1 MPIFLTS
8 GNFMIT
14 VPPLSIVPF
23 FEIIYNG
30 RQGGINLSNAPSLMC
45 QSNNE
50 DSGEL
55 NSDLILIFFNKN
67 KNKDYVNKFKGY
79 KSKDHY
85 ILLNRLYNDTYNI
98 ISFTMF

>member
-1 MPIFLTS
+1 MCQLMLIFLTS

-23 FEIIYNG
+23 LRVYSGHQG
-30 RQGGINLSNAPSLMC
+30 RFNLLNTPSLIC

-55 NSDLILIFFNKN
+55 NSDLIMIFFNKIN
-67 KNKDYVNKFKGY
+67 IKNDVNKFKGY

-85 ILLNRLYNDTYNI
+85 I
-98 ISFTMF
+98 